1 MFSRNGQ
8 HPLTYLTISDSIYGW
23 MSTHSGK
30 ANRRLRG
37 YYEGTLKEKGYDVR
51 VLVTRVLGRE
61 RELKPHKERLEA
73 GGDYGTKAR
82 GPVAAIPPTLLA
94 PHRDLSEPERPAAG
108 ITRLPRTRG
117 PGSTQ

>member
-73 GGDYGTKAR
+73 GVDYGAEER
-82 GPVAAIPPTLLA
+82 APVAAIPPQLLA
-94 PHRDLSEPERPAAG
+94 RYPGLSGEGLLTAG
-108 ITRLPRTRG
+108 IMLLARERDRAW
-117 PGSTQ
+117 